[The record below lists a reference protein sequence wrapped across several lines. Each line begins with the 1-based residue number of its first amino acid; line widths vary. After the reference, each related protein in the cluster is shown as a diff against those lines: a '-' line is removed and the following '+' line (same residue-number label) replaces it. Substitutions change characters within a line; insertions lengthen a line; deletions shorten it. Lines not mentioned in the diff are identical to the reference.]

1 MGIAILPARIG
12 PRDHGKPM
20 TLAAFDASDF
30 QEGYKYELIDGRV
43 DVTYLPELPE
53 DWIENW
59 LYPKLYT
66 YAVKHPNIINYL
78 TRKARVFIPGR
89 KRVTV
94 PEPDLAAYRSFP
106 THLAVSELRWRRV
119 SPILVAEIMSRH
131 DPKKDLV
138 RNVELYLQVPTI
150 KEYWLLDGRADPDHP
165 TMRVHRRHGPRWR
178 IKDLA
183 FGDIYTTSLLP
194 GFKLLFDP
202 RS

>member
-119 SPILVAEIMSRH
+119 SPILVAGTVLKYHPDIADSKITRPAMADAELHKFAARLAHFLEVFVSG
-131 DPKKDLV
+131 KD
-138 RNVELYLQVPTI
+138 Y
-150 KEYWLLDGRADPDHP
+150 
-165 TMRVHRRHGPRWR
+165 
-178 IKDLA
+178 
-183 FGDIYTTSLLP
+183 SLIL
-194 GFKLLFDP
+194 
-202 RS
+202 R